1 MSVNKDPHPPALR
14 AFSLSRTRQRAGVRT
29 LSLKNV
35 AKGAGAVV
43 LGLIAL
49 DLVATAVTL
58 AFGWEYLK
66 R

>member
-1 MSVNKDPHPPALR
+1 MKR
-14 AFSLSRTRQRAGVRT
+14 AIAIR
-29 LSLKNV
+29 KV

-49 DLVATAVTL
+49 DVIATAVTL
-58 AFGWEYLK
+58 AIGAQWLK